1 MSLSDYSS
9 SNYEYTSD
17 FHKDITTLNFHTQ
30 FWIDKALFQLYGF
43 NHLEAINCFKKGIE
57 FDSLCAIAYWGI
69 AYAMGPHYNYMSY
82 NSNVYDEIKY
92 FISKAVENSNSCK
105 FSWEKD
111 LIDILEVRY
120 PNDMPTDQNINL
132 IMYEYS
138 VQMKKLYL
146 KYQNDPDIVS
156 LYIESVMNINPWN
169 IWSTNNDSRIDIH
182 HISEVLNDSIAN
194 FLPHP
199 MIYHLYIHF
208 FELSP
213 FSRNDSTIKV
223 ADKLYEYAKGQGHL
237 IHMPSHI
244 YIQVGDYRKSLKC
257 NEDAIEA
264 DVFSMKRIGKLNFF
278 TFYRIHNIHF
288 ACWTA
293 MFMGNYKKSIH
304 FSNLIKDNLTE
315 EVIISNPNYFE
326 YFYSVYLHVYIR
338 FGKWEMIINDP
349 IEKRENFIITEITQR
364 YARAIAFAVLGDIKN
379 AEIEYDIFVSIKD
392 NHPERRIGNNPCQNV
407 FEIALNIGRG
417 EI

>member
-17 FHKDITTLNFHTQ
+17 FHKDVTTLNFHTQ

-120 PNDMPTDQNINL
+120 PNDMPTDQNINS

-169 IWSTNNDSRIDIH
+169 IWSTNNDSMIQLQ
-182 HISEVLNDSIAN
+182 IS
-194 FLPHP
+194 FL
-199 MIYHLYIHF
+199 IL
-208 FELSP
+208 
-213 FSRNDSTIKV
+213 
-223 ADKLYEYAKGQGHL
+223 
-237 IHMPSHI
+237 
-244 YIQVGDYRKSLKC
+244 
-257 NEDAIEA
+257 
-264 DVFSMKRIGKLNFF
+264 
-278 TFYRIHNIHF
+278 
-288 ACWTA
+288 
-293 MFMGNYKKSIH
+293 
-304 FSNLIKDNLTE
+304 
-315 EVIISNPNYFE
+315 
-326 YFYSVYLHVYIR
+326 
-338 FGKWEMIINDP
+338 
-349 IEKRENFIITEITQR
+349 
-364 YARAIAFAVLGDIKN
+364 
-379 AEIEYDIFVSIKD
+379 
-392 NHPERRIGNNPCQNV
+392 
-407 FEIALNIGRG
+407 
-417 EI
+417 